1 MILTMYS
8 IPRLGISVE
17 DCEGSKEI
25 TQISSPRIH
34 STYELIREAAAR
46 DPERTAIVLLAEGEE
61 VNEPGQC
68 ISYGALL
75 NGIHQTANLLT
86 DLCVEPGDVIALLL
100 PNLLETHLLLW
111 GGQTV
116 GVVCPVSPGF
126 SVEQAIALLRMA
138 EAKILIA
145 PGREVSQDLWQR
157 AEDIRRGVKSIALVL
172 QVRGPGKERDAVYA
186 FNALLGD
193 YSASHL
199 HIRRAVAPDDIAV
212 ALPIRSV
219 TDTPSLVSLT
229 HGELLYL
236 AWAIGKSLMVAPED
250 VLLGSLWPFMR

>member
-1 MILTMYS
+1 MTEQDPS
-8 IPRLGISVE
+8 PQTTGDV
-17 DCEGSKEI
+17 EGSKEI
-25 TQISSPRIH
+25 SKTSRLSIH
-34 STYELIREAAAR
+34 STYDLIREVAVR
-46 DPERTAIVLLAEGEE
+46 DPEKTAIVLLAGGGK
-61 VNEPGQC
+61 VDEPEQR

-75 NGIHQTANLLT
+75 NGIRQTANLLT

-116 GVVCPVSPGF
+116 GIVCPVPPGF
-126 SVEQAIALLRMA
+126 SVEQAIALLRV
-138 EAKILIA
+138 AKAKVLVA

-157 AEDIRRGVKSIALVL
+157 AEDIRRGVKSITLVL
-172 QVRGPGKERDAVYA
+172 QVRGLGKERDAVYA

-193 YSASHL
+193 YSASRL

-212 ALPIRSV
+212 ALPVRSV
-219 TDTPSLVSLT
+219 TNTPSLVSLT

-236 AWAIGKSLMVAPED
+236 AWAIGRSLMVAPED